1 MTVLGT
7 TGTQHGFCCTHILGN
22 AFHFVIML
30 RPFGV
35 QNRSRGLSARVLLVF
50 CTLLG
55 PIYLMVFIRAV
66 LMPQNYIAL
75 QNFAVVGET
84 IIKVV

>member
-1 MTVLGT
+1 M
-7 TGTQHGFCCTHILGN
+7 
-22 AFHFVIML
+22 
-30 RPFGV
+30 
-35 QNRSRGLSARVLLVF
+35 F